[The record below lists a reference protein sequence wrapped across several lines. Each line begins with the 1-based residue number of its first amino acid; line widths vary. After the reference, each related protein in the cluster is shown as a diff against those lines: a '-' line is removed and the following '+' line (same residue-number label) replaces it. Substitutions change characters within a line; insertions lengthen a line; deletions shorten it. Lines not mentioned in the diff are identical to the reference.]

1 MKFLAFFLALTVAS
15 ARVLRHGKGSSAE
28 PKAYLNAK
36 QLPIIP
42 KEIPPEHEV
51 KEWPAAKIKPK
62 DVAWHAEGK
71 NENAQ
76 VVATVEI
83 GEANKDESDI

>member
-1 MKFLAFFLALTVAS
+1 MFAELTRTNVS
-15 ARVLRHGKGSSAE
+15 VHPVPTHELH
-28 PKAYLNAK
+28 NN
-36 QLPIIP
+36 Q
-42 KEIPPEHEV
+42 PPEHEV

-76 VVATVEI
+76 IVATVEI
-83 GEANKDESDI
+83 GEGNKVCDKMTTLYIIAFRLRDTIVT